1 MSRKIFSLLAAV
13 ALSATAFSGTAVSA
27 TNKAAADRVG
37 TQQGGELRVSIN
49 SDIKT
54 MEPGGRLRDVYSDTI
69 LLHVVE
75 GLVAY
80 RDDFSIAPVLAQSY
94 EVADEG
100 RTYKFHLRSGR
111 RFHNGATMTSA
122 DVKWSWERILDPK
135 TGWVC
140 REWYDGSLGPKLLA
154 VEAPDPQTVIFRLAE
169 ASPLFLENLASFQC
183 MASVLHRDSVARDGA
198 WKSPVGT
205 GPYQLAE
212 WKKGEY
218 ILLRKFDGY
227 VPVNEPASGLAG
239 RKEPREAAV
248 RWIIVPEKAA
258 QKAGL
263 LAGQIDVLPALAAN
277 DLPMPAGK
285 AKTSVVQGH
294 DWSALLLQTQ
304 DPLLR
309 EVRMRRAIASAIN
322 SAQLAGSATRKIA
335 TGNPSVIPTSSPWY
349 SKTQHKG
356 VPYDARAAARL
367 AKEAGYRGERLKLQ
381 TNKRFESMYTNA
393 VILQAMLQKAGINV
407 ELEVLDWAAQ
417 LANYREGKFQL
428 MSFAF
433 TARTD
438 PSLIYMSFI
447 GDKSKGAY
455 YQWDDRNVDQ
465 LVRQIATQ
473 TDRARRQEL
482 IDRLHELMIAQ
493 VPIVPL
499 YNPPIIDAT
508 GPGVSGYQSW
518 PAGRPRL
525 WNVSVTR

>member
-1 MSRKIFSLLAAV
+1 MFSWLVFA
-13 ALSATAFSGTAVSA
+13 ALSATACSGAVVSA
-27 TNKAAADRVG
+27 ANTAAVDKAG
-37 TQQGGELRVSIN
+37 THKAGELRVSIN
-49 SDIKT
+49 SDVKT

-94 EVADEG
+94 EVGDQG
-100 RTYKFHLRSGR
+100 RTYTFHLRSGR
-111 RFHNGATMTSA
+111 RFHNGAIMTSA
-122 DVKWSWERILDPK
+122 DVKWSWERMLDPR

-140 REWYDGSLGPKLLA
+140 REWYDGSLGPKLLG
-154 VEAPDPQTVIFRLAE
+154 VETPDSQTVVFRLAE

-183 MASVLHRDSVARDGA
+183 MASVLHRESVAQDGS

-205 GPYQLAE
+205 GPYRLAE

-218 ILLRKFDGY
+218 ILLRRFDDY

-239 RKEPREAAV
+239 RKEPRAERV

-277 DLPMPAGK
+277 DLPMPTGK
-285 AKTSVVQGH
+285 AKTLVVQGQ
-294 DWSALLLQTQ
+294 DWAALLLQTQ

-309 EVRMRRAIASAIN
+309 NVSMRRAIASAIN
-322 SAQLAGSATRKIA
+322 TNQLAGSATRKIA
-335 TGNPSVIPTSSPWY
+335 AGNPSVIPTSSPWY
-349 SKTQHKG
+349 SKTQSVS
-356 VPYDARAAARL
+356 VPYDPQAAARL
-367 AKEAGYRGERLKLQ
+367 AKEAGYRGEKLKLQ

-393 VILQAMLQKAGINV
+393 VILQSMLQKVGINV

-447 GDKSKGAY
+447 GDKTKGAY
-455 YQWDDRNVDQ
+455 YQWDDRKAEQ
-465 LVRQIATQ
+465 MVRQIATQ
-473 TDRARRQEL
+473 TDRAQRQGL
-482 IDRLHELMIAQ
+482 MDQLHELMVAQ

-508 GPGVSGYQSW
+508 GVQVSGYQAW

-525 WNVSVTR
+525 WNVSVAR

>member
-1 MSRKIFSLLAAV
+1 MSRKMLSLLVAV
-13 ALSATAFSGTAVSA
+13 ALSATALCGTVRSRAV
-27 TNKAAADRVG
+27 TNEAVTHK
-37 TQQGGELRVSIN
+37 GGELRVSIN

-54 MEPGGRLRDVYSDTI
+54 TEPGGRLRDVYSDTI

-94 EVADEG
+94 EITDEG

-111 RFHNGATMTSA
+111 RFHNGATLTSD

-183 MASVLHRDSVARDGA
+183 MASVLHRDSVAQDGS
-198 WKSPVGT
+198 WQGPVGT
-205 GPYQLAE
+205 GPYQLAQ
-212 WKKGEY
+212 WQKGEY
-218 ILLRKFDGY
+218 ILLRRFDGY
-227 VPVNEPASGLAG
+227 VPLNEPASGLAG
-239 RKEPREAAV
+239 RKEAREETL
-248 RWIIVPEKAA
+248 RWMIVPEKAA

-263 LAGQIDVLPALAAN
+263 LAGQIDVLPTLAAN

-285 AKTSVVQGH
+285 AKTSVVQGQ

-304 DPLLR
+304 NPLLR
-309 EVRMRRAIASAIN
+309 DVRMRRAIASAIN
-322 SAQLAGSATRKIA
+322 GNQLAGSATSKLA

-349 SKTQHKG
+349 SKTQRKG
-356 VPYDARAAARL
+356 VPFDARATARL
-367 AKEAGYRGERLKLQ
+367 AKEAGYRGEKLKLQ

-447 GDKSKGAY
+447 GDKAKGAY

-465 LVRQIATQ
+465 LARQIATQ

-482 IDRLHELMIAQ
+482 IDQLHELMIAQ

-499 YNPPIIDAT
+499 YNPPVIDAT
-508 GPGVSGYQSW
+508 GPKVSGYKPW
-518 PAGRPRL
+518 TAGRTRL